1 MSLFTFRVRV
11 LSVILIR
18 PKTNKQKKTKRK
30 GGTDEI
36 QNVRARVT
44 VTLEKLRL
52 LP

>member
-11 LSVILIR
+11 LRVILIR
-18 PKTNKQKKTKRK
+18 AKTNIQKKRK

-36 QNVRARVT
+36 HKLRARVT

-52 LP
+52 IP